1 VSKAAF
7 SLRPRLR
14 RGTDLRVGLI
24 ALGFVV
30 LLVGVGSVAWRRDT
44 IEIHLDRTFWP
55 PLSSGPNGTIHPLGT
70 DQLGRDLLARLIR
83 GTQISVGIVLV
94 AGLVSVVLGT
104 GLGLVSGFA
113 GRVLDAVIMRMVDV
127 QIAIP
132 FILLILLIVAVLGGG
147 IASLMAVLGITGWAV
162 YARVAR
168 AQVLVVR
175 ELEYVHAAR
184 ALGVSDGRI
193 LVRHVLPNILVA
205 QIVLL
210 TADLPRFVLLESAV
224 GFLGLGV
231 SPPTPTLGGLI
242 GEGRSYM
249 LLAWW
254 LVVFPGVLIALLV
267 VGFNLLGDG
276 LARRANVRL
285 E

>member
-1 VSKAAF
+1 MSQTAPPF
-7 SLRPRLR
+7 GPRRR
-14 RGTDLRVGLI
+14 RGTDLWVGLF
-24 ALGFVV
+24 ALACVV
-30 LLVGVGSVAWRRDT
+30 LFLGVGSLAWRRDT
-44 IEIHLDRTFWP
+44 VEIRLDQTFRP
-55 PLSSGPNGTIHPLGT
+55 PLSGGVNDAVHPLGT
-70 DQLGRDLLARLIR
+70 DQLGRDLLVRLIR

-113 GRVLDAVIMRMVDV
+113 GRALDAVIMRMVDV

-147 IASLMAVLGITGWAV
+147 IGSLTAVLGVTGWAV

-184 ALGVSDGRI
+184 ALGVGDGRI
-193 LVRHVLPNILVA
+193 LVRHVLPNILGA

-210 TADLPRFVLLESAV
+210 TADLPRLVLLESAV

-254 LVVFPGVLIALLV
+254 LVVFPGVVIALLV
-267 VGFNLLGDG
+267 VGFNLVGDG
-276 LARRANVRL
+276 LARRANVRV